1 MAQEMLE
8 EFNALSQEAGQ
19 GRETPTRQALERAI
33 SLFEGVGRP
42 DQGRHLRKLKEDLDF
57 LSLISFRILGRHAG
71 HRTEESEEPPRKKT
85 RCSYS
90 NMPPDSTRL
99 VVLED
104 CIIMFYSDSDRNHLA
119 VQRQVLP
126 LSKQKRRFKN
136 IQIKR
141 SRESSVR
148 DYAHQT

>member
-85 RCSYS
+85 RKNSRK
-90 NMPPDSTRL
+90 PKKDKA
-99 VVLED
+99 
-104 CIIMFYSDSDRNHLA
+104 F
-119 VQRQVLP
+119 
-126 LSKQKRRFKN
+126 SKKDTE
-136 IQIKR
+136 IP
-141 SRESSVR
+141 
-148 DYAHQT
+148 T